1 MQGSGR
7 NELLALL
14 VFSTVV
20 ATLEDA
26 VFLDR
31 AFFIFFYIFFFPEA
45 SVKAVPK

>member
-1 MQGSGR
+1 MRGSGHS
-7 NELLALL
+7 ELLALL

-31 AFFIFFYIFFFPEA
+31 PFFIFF
-45 SVKAVPK
+45 